1 MNIFFKRLNQK
12 TNLKEKADFV
22 NQQLTLCYM
31 NGDSSDWLT
40 IFSNSETKKLVDI
53 TYKNGANF
61 EYSFTSSAKD
71 ASDKFSHLLLW
82 LELNNQIDKISSEN
96 INNCILSSTLSNQDK
111 TIYTTNIR
119 KNLKSIYENELL
131 KNKINLSYSEY
142 GIIKN
147 LSNMKNNF
155 MIDFLIKNHYK
166 EILKDNNLH
175 KNLESIGRKE
185 FSIYLKQNCLSILL
199 KNNQVNIK
207 HLKKIKI

>member
-1 MNIFFKRLNQK
+1 MNIFLKRLNQK

-31 NGDSSDWLT
+31 NGDSSYWLT

-61 EYSFTSSAKD
+61 EFSFTNSAKD

-96 INNCILSSTLSNQDK
+96 INNCLLSSTLSNQDK

-131 KNKINLSYSEY
+131 KNKIDLSYSEY

-155 MIDFLIKNHYK
+155 MIDFLIINHYK
-166 EILKDNNLH
+166 YILEDNNLH

-199 KNNQVNIK
+199 KNNQVNIE
-207 HLKKIKI
+207 HLKKVKI